1 MAHHRTLGIAAA
13 RVDDYRFCQFA
24 LIVRFDSR
32 DRPVYDFTQFGLR
45 EWFALRVAGD
55 DAVFVF
61 WDFAFHICMSLMPK
75 QSPEP
80 MRGGAVSNPRKL
92 LVCIDFSRPWLSFFR

>member
-1 MAHHRTLGIAAA
+1 MLVGRASLSYSLGIAAA

-61 WDFAFHICMSLMPK
+61 WDFAFHICMSLMPNTA
-75 QSPEP
+75 PEATAI
-80 MRGGAVSNPRKL
+80 GA
-92 LVCIDFSRPWLSFFR
+92 F